1 MTNTIVICTLP
12 AAGTLWL
19 NYGLQKYRLLT
30 IGVGSRGAL
39 GAGAPPV
46 FTVTP

>member
-1 MTNTIVICTLP
+1 MLVKVFLGFNMSVHGKRLITSC
-12 AAGTLWL
+12 AG
-19 NYGLQKYRLLT
+19 
-30 IGVGSRGAL
+30 IGSRGAE

>member
-1 MTNTIVICTLP
+1 MYPEETTFEFTPLLP
-12 AAGTLWL
+12 
-19 NYGLQKYRLLT
+19 T
-30 IGVGSRGAL
+30 IGVGSRGAR